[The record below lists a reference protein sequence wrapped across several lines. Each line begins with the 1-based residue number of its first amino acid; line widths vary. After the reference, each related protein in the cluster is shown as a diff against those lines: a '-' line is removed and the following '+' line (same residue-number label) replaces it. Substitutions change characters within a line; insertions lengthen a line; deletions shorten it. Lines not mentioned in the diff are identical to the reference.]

1 MRRLSASSFLE
12 VIDMKKIMKKMDQK
26 TISDGKSV
34 LDRTSKKRGMKR
46 LLPFL
51 GPAFIASVAY
61 VDPGNFATNI
71 QGGATFGYELLW
83 VILWANLMAMFI
95 QALSSKLGIATGKNL
110 AELISERYPKGI
122 VWFYWI
128 QTEIIAIFTD
138 LAEFIGA
145 SIAFQLLLGVTL
157 VVGAVL
163 AGIATVFILLFQNY
177 GFRPFEAIITV
188 LLGVIAFSY
197 ISEIFLSKPNGFGIL
212 NGTMIPKFSGVE
224 SIYMAAGILGATV
237 MPHVIYLH
245 SALTENRIKADDE
258 SQMKRLHKFNIL
270 DVLIAMSIAGF
281 VNMAMLMMAASTF
294 HFTGHQEVSSISTA
308 YMTLIPLLGAGAGLI
323 FALSLLAS
331 GLSSSAVGTMSGQ
344 VLMQSFMKFK
354 IPIWIRRLV
363 TMIPSFVVI
372 FLGMNPTN
380 VLVFSQVVLSFGIIF
395 ALFPLIQFTKNKK
408 IMGNLVN
415 TKLTNVMSWIIAS
428 SIVFLNVF
436 LIYQT
441 I

>member
-1 MRRLSASSFLE
+1 
-12 VIDMKKIMKKMDQK
+12 MDQK
-26 TISDGKSV
+26 TLSAGKDV
-34 LDRTSKKRGMKR
+34 LNMKSTKHGFGK

-122 VWFYWI
+122 VWFYWV
-128 QTEIIAIFTD
+128 QTEVIAIFTD

-145 SIAFQLLLGVTL
+145 SIAFQLLLGVPL
-157 VVGAVL
+157 VWGAVL
-163 AGIATVFILLFQNY
+163 SGIATFFILLFQNY
-177 GFRPFEAIITV
+177 GFRPFEAVITL

-197 ISEIFLSKPNGFGIL
+197 VSEVFLSKPNGFAIL
-212 NGTMIPKFSGVE
+212 GGTLIPKFSGVE

-245 SALTENRIKADDE
+245 SALTENRIKADNE
-258 SQMKRLHKFNIL
+258 AQLKRLHKFNMI
-270 DVLIAMSIAGF
+270 DVLVAMGIAGF

-294 HFTGHQEVSSISTA
+294 HFTGHQDVSSISNA
-308 YMTLIPLLGAGAGLI
+308 YMTLIPLLGGGAGLI

-344 VLMQSFMKFK
+344 VLMQSFVKFK
-354 IPIWIRRLV
+354 IPVWIRRLV

-372 FLGMNPTN
+372 LLGMNPTD

-395 ALFPLIQFTKNKK
+395 ALFPLIQFTRNRK

-415 TKLTNVMSWIIAS
+415 SKFTNVMSWLIAS
-428 SIVFLNVF
+428 SIIFLNVF

>member
-1 MRRLSASSFLE
+1 
-12 VIDMKKIMKKMDQK
+12 MDQK
-26 TISDGKSV
+26 TLSAGKDV
-34 LDRTSKKRGMKR
+34 LDMKSTKHGFGK

-122 VWFYWI
+122 VWFYWV
-128 QTEIIAIFTD
+128 QTEVIAIFTD

-145 SIAFQLLLGVTL
+145 SIAFQLLLGVPL
-157 VVGAVL
+157 VWGAVL
-163 AGIATVFILLFQNY
+163 SGIATFFILLFQNY
-177 GFRPFEAIITV
+177 GFRPFEAVITL

-197 ISEIFLSKPNGFGIL
+197 VSEVFLSKPNGFAIL
-212 NGTMIPKFSGVE
+212 GGTLIPKFSGVE

-245 SALTENRIKADDE
+245 SALTENRIKADNE
-258 SQMKRLHKFNIL
+258 AQLKRLHKFNMI
-270 DVLIAMSIAGF
+270 DVLVAMGIAGF

-294 HFTGHQEVSSISTA
+294 HFTGHQDVSSISNA
-308 YMTLIPLLGAGAGLI
+308 YMTLIPLLGGGAGLI

-344 VLMQSFMKFK
+344 VLMQSFVKFK
-354 IPIWIRRLV
+354 IPVWIRRLV

-372 FLGMNPTN
+372 LLGMNPTD

-395 ALFPLIQFTKNKK
+395 ALFPLIQFTRNKK

-415 TKLTNVMSWIIAS
+415 SKFTNVMSWLIAS
-428 SIVFLNVF
+428 SIIFLNVF

>member
-1 MRRLSASSFLE
+1 
-12 VIDMKKIMKKMDQK
+12 MDQK
-26 TISDGKSV
+26 TLSAGKDV
-34 LDRTSKKRGMKR
+34 LDMKSTKHGFGK

-122 VWFYWI
+122 VWFYWV
-128 QTEIIAIFTD
+128 QTEVIAIFTD

-145 SIAFQLLLGVTL
+145 SIAFQLLLGVPL
-157 VVGAVL
+157 VWGAVL
-163 AGIATVFILLFQNY
+163 SGIATFFILLFQNY
-177 GFRPFEAIITV
+177 GFRPFEAVITL

-197 ISEIFLSKPNGFGIL
+197 VSEVFLSKPNGFAIL
-212 NGTMIPKFSGVE
+212 GGTLIPKFSGVE

-245 SALTENRIKADDE
+245 SALTENRIKADNE
-258 SQMKRLHKFNIL
+258 AQLKRLHKFNMI
-270 DVLIAMSIAGF
+270 DVLVAMGIAGF

-294 HFTGHQEVSSISTA
+294 HFTGHQDVSSISNA
-308 YMTLIPLLGAGAGLI
+308 YMTLIPLLGGGAGLI

-344 VLMQSFMKFK
+344 VLMQSFVKFK
-354 IPIWIRRLV
+354 IPVWIRRLV

-372 FLGMNPTN
+372 LLGMNPTD

-395 ALFPLIQFTKNKK
+395 ALFPLIQFTRNRK

-415 TKLTNVMSWIIAS
+415 SKLTNVMSWLIAS
-428 SIVFLNVF
+428 SIIFLNVF

>member
-1 MRRLSASSFLE
+1 
-12 VIDMKKIMKKMDQK
+12 MDQK
-26 TISDGKSV
+26 TLSDGKDV
-34 LDRTSKKRGMKR
+34 LDMKSTKHGFGK

-122 VWFYWI
+122 VWFYWV
-128 QTEIIAIFTD
+128 QTEVIAIFTD

-145 SIAFQLLLGVTL
+145 SIAFQLLLGVPL
-157 VVGAVL
+157 VWGAVL
-163 AGIATVFILLFQNY
+163 SGIATFFILLFQNY
-177 GFRPFEAIITV
+177 GFRPFEAVITL

-197 ISEIFLSKPNGFGIL
+197 VSEVFLSKPNGFAIL
-212 NGTMIPKFSGVE
+212 GGTLIPKFSGVE

-245 SALTENRIKADDE
+245 SALTENRIKADNE
-258 SQMKRLHKFNIL
+258 AQLKRLHKFNMI
-270 DVLIAMSIAGF
+270 DVLVAMGIAGF

-294 HFTGHQEVSSISTA
+294 HFTGHQDVSSISNA
-308 YMTLIPLLGAGAGLI
+308 YMTLIPLLGGGAGLI

-344 VLMQSFMKFK
+344 VLMQSFVKFK
-354 IPIWIRRLV
+354 IPVWIRRLV

-372 FLGMNPTN
+372 LLGMNPTD

-395 ALFPLIQFTKNKK
+395 ALFPLIQFTRNRK

-415 TKLTNVMSWIIAS
+415 SKLTNVMSWLIAS
-428 SIVFLNVF
+428 SIIFLNVF